1 MIQQTKNSFMNLK
14 AVRVLAIGALV
25 ALTACA
31 QDPVPQDQ
39 YYRLN
44 SPGTSNVTGPKFNG
58 VVEVER
64 LIANGLIDSRPILF
78 TASAKSAEVQSYH
91 YHFWTEPPSIMLQ
104 NAVTAK
110 LRQANAAKS
119 IVTPNLRIEPD
130 YILSGKILRFEQVTG
145 SANKVV
151 ISLEL
156 SLKNAKLEQ
165 LIHLDTYTL
174 EQSSQNASVA
184 AAVGAFSL
192 GVDKILS
199 AFMKDLSGKL

>member
-1 MIQQTKNSFMNLK
+1 MMQQMKIKFISLK
-14 AVRVLAIGALV
+14 PVRALAVGALV

-39 YYRLN
+39 FHRLN
-44 SPGTSNVTGPKFNG
+44 LPTTSNAAGPKFNG

-64 LIANGLIDSRPILF
+64 LIADGLIDSRPILF

-104 NAVTAK
+104 KAVTAK

-130 YILSGKILRFEQVTG
+130 FILSGKILRFEQIVG

-165 LIHLDTYTL
+165 LIHLDTYTVEL
-174 EQSSQNASVA
+174 PSQNASVGS
-184 AAVGAFSL
+184 AVAAFSL

-199 AFMKDLSGKL
+199 AFLNDLNGKV